1 MARYCAIMGD
11 TVSLTVTGLD
21 VEISL
26 VTVSGL
32 NSDAAER
39 GEVRGADDSIRFIF
53 GKYHRWQKV
62 A

>member
-1 MARYCAIMGD
+1 MGD
-11 TVSLTVTGLD
+11 AVSLTITGLD
-21 VEISL
+21 VEVSL